1 MIKSIKIFPNNNDI
15 SMNTA
20 KILETEFLKK
30 GFILKDDSF
39 DLGIAV
45 GGDGSFLRMVKGTD
59 FDSNPFYIGVN
70 TGTLGFMQEVHPS
83 KIDEIICEIL
93 EKKYKINEIGIQ
105 ETDVISND
113 KLYKYNSLNEIV
125 VRGNN
130 FRVINMDVFVD
141 DDYLERYT
149 GDGLILATSCG
160 STAHNKSYNGSI
172 VYNNFS
178 TLQITPMGRVESNSY
193 NSLEN
198 SVILPSNMEI
208 KLIPTD
214 KNRDYNITIDGENEV
229 YQNIE
234 EIETSIK
241 DKKIKML
248 RFSHYSFT
256 EKINEKFIR
265 QK

>member
-1 MIKSIKIFPNNNDI
+1 MINSIKIFPNNNDK
-15 SMNTA
+15 S
-20 KILETEFLKK
+20 LKEAQLLK
-30 GFILKDDSF
+30 EKFQKNGFEIKDDSF

-45 GGDGSFLRMVKGTD
+45 GGDGSFLRMVKSTN
-59 FDSNPFYIGVN
+59 FASNPFYIGVN

-83 KIDEIICEIL
+83 KIDDIIAEIL
-93 EKKYKINEIGIQ
+93 EEKYKINEIGIQ
-105 ETDVISND
+105 ETAVISNEE
-113 KLYKYNSLNEIV
+113 LYKYNSLNEIV

-130 FRVINMDVFVD
+130 FRVINMDVKID

-160 STAHNKSYNGSI
+160 STAHNKSYAGSI

-198 SVILPSNMEI
+198 SVIIPSNMEI
-208 KLIPTD
+208 KLIPVD
-214 KNRDYNITIDGENEV
+214 NVKDYNITVDGENELYDNV
-229 YQNIE
+229 D
-234 EIETSIK
+234 EIKTSIK

-256 EKINEKFIR
+256 QKINEKFIR

>member
-1 MIKSIKIFPNNNDI
+1 MIKSIKIFSNNNDK
-15 SMNTA
+15 SFNTS
-20 KILETEFLKK
+20 KILEDKFIKN

-45 GGDGSFLRMVKGTD
+45 GGDGSFLRMVKSTN
-59 FDSNPFYIGVN
+59 FASNPFYIGVN

-83 KIDEIICEIL
+83 KIDDIIAEIL
-93 EKKYKINEIGIQ
+93 EEKYKINEIGIQ
-105 ETDVISND
+105 ETDVISN
-113 KLYKYNSLNEIV
+113 KELYKYNSLNEIV

-130 FRVINMDVFVD
+130 FRVINMDVKID
-141 DDYLERYT
+141 DDYLESYK

-160 STAHNKSYNGSI
+160 STAHNKSYAGSI

-198 SVILPSNMEI
+198 SVIIPSNMEI
-208 KLIPTD
+208 KLIPAD
-214 KNRDYNITIDGENEV
+214 KNKDYNITVDGENELYDKV
-229 YQNIE
+229 D
-234 EIETSIK
+234 EIKTSIK